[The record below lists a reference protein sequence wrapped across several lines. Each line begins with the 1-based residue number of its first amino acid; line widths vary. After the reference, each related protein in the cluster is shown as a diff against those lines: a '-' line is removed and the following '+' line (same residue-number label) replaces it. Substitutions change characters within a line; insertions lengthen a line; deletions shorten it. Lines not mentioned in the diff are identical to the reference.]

1 MHSTCIASARKRA
14 RLAALAAVLSCGLP
28 ALAQPAAAPGSPQG
42 FVLPPLAL
50 PGSADPAQVVLRR
63 IEFQGNRALGDAELQ
78 AIAAPFLNRP
88 LRRLDLE
95 ELRQQIT
102 RAYIARGY
110 VNSGALLP
118 EQSLDGGTLRIT
130 LIEGTVSELRFTGL
144 GRLSPAYLHHRL
156 VAPGQT
162 LALPE
167 LQQRF
172 GALLDDPLIERLN
185 ARLQPGATLGE
196 SVLELDVTRTRPYQ
210 LTLFAHNQG
219 APAVGSAVGG
229 AELRLFN
236 LTTWGDQLSAV
247 LGYTRSGDQHDVA
260 WTIPLAARQAT
271 LQLRS
276 ARSRSSIVEEPLASL
291 GIASHVDTQEVT
303 FALPLLDRPGRRIA
317 LGLTWGDRIS
327 RTTLG
332 GFPFSFVAGEPEGRL
347 RVRAWR
353 FFQEATLRQERHVL
367 ALRSTF
373 VFGRNN
379 VHIDPNA
386 PVPGTPDK
394 TYQLWLGQAQA
405 AFALGDAG
413 HQLVL
418 RATVQ
423 HTADRLVPLEQM
435 GLGGR
440 HTVRGY
446 RENTVVRDRG
456 WTLGAEG
463 QVPLLGAEGS
473 TRRLWLVPF
482 VDAGQA
488 RYVGGA
494 TQGLASAGL
503 GLRGQFDSL
512 EAEIFVARRLERRP
526 VDTRGDLQDDGI
538 HLQLRWRAF

>member
-1 MHSTCIASARKRA
+1 M
-14 RLAALAAVLSCGLP
+14 
-28 ALAQPAAAPGSPQG
+28 
-42 FVLPPLAL
+42 LPPLVL
-50 PGSADPAQVVLRR
+50 PGSADPAQVVLKRV
-63 IEFQGNRALGDAELQ
+63 EFQGNRAMGEAELQ
-78 AIAAPFLNRP
+78 AIAAPFLNRA
-88 LRRLDLE
+88 LGRLDLE

-118 EQSLDGGTLRIT
+118 DQSLDGGTLRVT

-144 GRLSPAYLHHRL
+144 DRLSPSYLHHRL

-162 LALPE
+162 LALPV

-196 SVLELDVTRTRPYQ
+196 SVLEVDVTRSQPYQ

-229 AELRLFN
+229 AELRLLN
-236 LTTWGDQLSAV
+236 LTTWGDQLTAV

-291 GIASHVDTQEVT
+291 GIASQVDTQELT
-303 FALPLLDRPGRRIA
+303 FALPLFDQLGRRFA

-327 RTTLG
+327 RTTLDG
-332 GFPFSFVAGEPEGRL
+332 EPFSFIAGEPEGRL

-379 VHIDPNA
+379 VQADTGIPGA
-386 PVPGTPDK
+386 PEPR
-394 TYQLWLGQAQA
+394 YRLWLGQAQA
-405 AFALGDAG
+405 AIALGEG
-413 HQLVL
+413 GQQLVL
-418 RATVQ
+418 RGSVQ
-423 HTADRLVPLEQM
+423 HTRDHLAPLEQL

-446 RENTVVRDRG
+446 RENQFVRDRG
-456 WTLGAEG
+456 WALSAEG
-463 QVPLLGAEGS
+463 HLPLLGGDGAR
-473 TRRLWLVPF
+473 RRLWLVPF
-482 VDAGQA
+482 VDGGQV
-488 RYVGGA
+488 RSIDGA